1 MKHFAFCT
9 LVVVLIS
16 SLRPECSAALLPDLT
31 PDASLA
37 NAHVVF
43 RSYASD
49 DCTVREGCAIAGT
62 RRLLVFT
69 TVTRNIGT
77 ADLVVGDPATNSL
90 FYYDP
95 CHNHYHYTGFA
106 EYRLRRSDGSLAVV
120 GRKIGFCLEDIMRWD
135 DNAPDS
141 RRYDCNYQGIQMGW
155 ADVYSEDTP
164 CNWIDITGLPG
175 GNYFLEPEI
184 NPLHN
189 LAELDYSNNT
199 ATIPVSFGDDC
210 GAVPANDLFANAEVI
225 QRSHSSSRTYNACA
239 SREAGEPQHAGNA
252 GGHSLWWRGTA
263 LANGIITL

>member
-1 MKHFAFCT
+1 MKRYAFCT

-77 ADLVVGDPATNSL
+77 ADLVLGDPATNSA
-90 FYYDP
+90 FYFDA
-95 CHNHYHYTGFA
+95 CHGHYHYNGFA
-106 EYRLRRSDGSLAVV
+106 EYRLRHSDGTLAVL
-120 GRKIGFCLEDIMRWD
+120 GRKIGFCMEDIEQWD
-135 DNAPDS
+135 PNAGG
-141 RRYDCNYQGIQMGW
+141 RRYDCTYQGIQMGW

-164 CNWIDITGLPG
+164 CNWIDITGLAG
-175 GNYFLEPEI
+175 GDYFLELEM
-184 NPLHN
+184 
-189 LAELDYSNNT
+189 
-199 ATIPVSFGDDC
+199 
-210 GAVPANDLFANAEVI
+210 
-225 QRSHSSSRTYNACA
+225 
-239 SREAGEPQHAGNA
+239 
-252 GGHSLWWRGTA
+252 
-263 LANGIITL
+263 